1 MKTRKIVKKLYSA
14 CSYIMFFLVVYS
26 LLLNLTCFIT
36 KIIFGHRIIDW
47 WELLYIPLII
57 TFEVKY
63 YQPLD
68 IFKNN

>member
-1 MKTRKIVKKLYSA
+1 MNIRKFVKKIYSA

-36 KIIFGHRIIDW
+36 KIIFGYRIIDW

-57 TFEVKY
+57 IFEVKY

>member
-1 MKTRKIVKKLYSA
+1 
-14 CSYIMFFLVVYS
+14 MFFLVVYS

-36 KIIFGHRIIDW
+36 KIIFDHRIIDW

-57 TFEVKY
+57 IFEVRY